1 MKLNISKI
9 VKDRPELIMGELL
22 VASAEVKTTTT
33 GRPFTALVLMD
44 GENRINAKIWNC
56 SQPPKEGVV
65 ISLTG
70 KPNIY
75 NNEVSII
82 IDSYDETD
90 YPVED
95 YYEHGPLGQV
105 TLFANVNALIE
116 MIKNEDLKSL
126 VSKIF
131 SNYTKLWMQKPSAV
145 SHHHNYIGGNLQHS
159 YEVAT
164 TGLTLAHFYKEECKM
179 DLDLDV
185 IIAGGLIHDLG
196 KLWCYEIN
204 SGVASANIYC
214 ALQDHIVMG
223 YYKLMEIATGMNLNV
238 ESPWFMKLSHI
249 ITSHHG
255 LKEYGSPVQPA
266 IPEAVIVSEADM
278 ISFKMA
284 AMNNELKQ
292 IDEMAQKRSFIFG
305 NYLCNLNK

>member
-1 MKLNISKI
+1 MKLDISKI

-22 VASAEVKTTTT
+22 IASAEVKTTTT

-90 YPVED
+90 YSVED
-95 YYEHGPLGQV
+95 YYEHGPIDIEVLY
-105 TLFANVNALIE
+105 ANINALIA
-116 MIKNEDLKSL
+116 MINNVALEGL

-131 SNYTKLWMQKPSAV
+131 SDYKRLWIQKPSAV
-145 SHHHNYIGGNLQHS
+145 SHHHNYIGGNIQHS
-159 YEVAT
+159 YEVAAT
-164 TGLTLAHFYKEECKM
+164 SLSLAHFYKEECKM
-179 DLDLDV
+179 DLDLDIV
-185 IIAGGLIHDLG
+185 IAGGLLHDLG

-204 SGVASANIYC
+204 SGVSSANIYC
-214 ALQDHIVMG
+214 ALQDHIVIG
-223 YYKLMEIATGMNLNV
+223 YQKLVDIAKELCINL
-238 ESPWFMKLSHI
+238 ESSWFMKLAHI

-278 ISFKMA
+278 LSFKMSA
-284 AMNNELKQ
+284 IFNELKQ
-292 IDEMAQKRSFIFG
+292 IDKMAQKRSFIFG
-305 NYLCNLNK
+305 NYLCNLK

>member
-44 GENRINAKIWNC
+44 GESRINAKIWNC
-56 SQPPKEGVV
+56 STPPKEGVV

-95 YYEHGPLGQV
+95 YYEHGPISADS
-105 TLFANVNALIE
+105 LFANVFTLID
-116 MIKNEDLKSL
+116 MIKSQDLKDLTTSL
-126 VSKIF
+126 FNK
-131 SNYTKLWMQKPSAV
+131 YRRLWVIKPSAV
-145 SHHHNYIGGNLQHS
+145 SHHHNYITGNLQHS

-164 TGLTLAHFYKEECKM
+164 TGLTLAHFYKEECKYDI
-179 DLDLDV
+179 DLDL
-185 IIAGGLIHDLG
+185 IIAGGLLHDLG
-196 KLWCYEIN
+196 KLWCYDFEN
-204 SGVASANIYC
+204 GVSSANIYC

-223 YYKLMEIATGMNLNV
+223 SYKLTETAKEMDKDLTSSWFQKLN
-238 ESPWFMKLSHI
+238 HI
-249 ITSHHG
+249 LISHHG

-266 IPEAVIVSEADM
+266 IPEAVIISEADM
-278 ISFKMA
+278 LSFKMA
-284 AMNNELKQ
+284 AMHNELKQ
-292 IDEMAQKRSFIFG
+292 VDEMAQKRSFIFG
-305 NYLCNLNK
+305 NYLCK